1 MCNYRYQLD
10 KTSRK
15 FICPQCGK
23 KSLVRYID
31 SLTNSYLENPFVGRC
46 DREVKCG
53 YHFPPR
59 KAGFSNERFTH
70 IANQSNKILAPC
82 DFTIDLDKEVF
93 IRHRKDNA
101 FYAFLQTIAPSEE
114 RLESIC
120 RLFDIGSSRKGGVIF
135 FQQDLLGRIRTGKIM
150 FYDPLSGKR
159 IKHLNPQWIH
169 TKLPHSDTW
178 QLRQCLF
185 GLHTTTSTDKA
196 VGIVESEKTAIVMSL
211 FFPERLW
218 LATGGKNNL
227 NTSTISEVPRD
238 TIDIFA
244 DIDAHESWKQKLPAL
259 ERNTGKQLRLVDWFT
274 PRLHLLDAKSDPAD
288 LILRLL
294 KEKTRLLPCLLAK
307 D

>member
-1 MCNYRYQLD
+1 M
-10 KTSRK
+10 
-15 FICPQCGK
+15 
-23 KSLVRYID
+23 
-31 SLTNSYLENPFVGRC
+31 
-46 DREVKCG
+46 
-53 YHFPPR
+53 
-59 KAGFSNERFTH
+59 
-70 IANQSNKILAPC
+70 
-82 DFTIDLDKEVF
+82 DKEVF

-114 RLESIC
+114 RLESVC

-244 DIDAHESWKQKLPAL
+244 DIDAHDSWKQKLPAL

-294 KEKTRLLPCLLAK
+294 KEKTRPLPCLPAK